1 MNVHH
6 YSFVEN
12 KITDIEQIYDV
23 QPGEHA
29 RISQYS
35 RGQLQAINSC
45 LQLPELTVHRNVVNG
60 GLLIELSQHRRN
72 YSVVLLERAS
82 NAINWMGQTIAAD
95 CLMLYPPG
103 KAAQYV
109 LPQSW
114 SSIEFDIEP
123 PLFES
128 LGLLSAEGGEVDNF
142 FQCKVPDKLFNALLS
157 KGKQLIFMAES
168 KHVAL
173 GSSIGRLRLR
183 DQLVALLQSALQPT
197 EALSTLSLNSKADG
211 KLVTQAQEMV
221 EQHLCAGMMLNIPDL
236 SNQLNIH
243 ERVLYKVFQKNL
255 GISPYA
261 WAHLLRL
268 HQFRQQVLA
277 SSATHGVITQT
288 ASMLGF
294 NNLSH
299 FSEQFKRQFG
309 ETPRQFLQRCKNS

>member
-1 MNVHH
+1 
-6 YSFVEN
+6 
-12 KITDIEQIYDV
+12 
-23 QPGEHA
+23 
-29 RISQYS
+29 
-35 RGQLQAINSC
+35 
-45 LQLPELTVHRNVVNG
+45 
-60 GLLIELSQHRRN
+60 
-72 YSVVLLERAS
+72 
-82 NAINWMGQTIAAD
+82 
-95 CLMLYPPG
+95 
-103 KAAQYV
+103 
-109 LPQSW
+109 
-114 SSIEFDIEP
+114 
-123 PLFES
+123 
-128 LGLLSAEGGEVDNF
+128 
-142 FQCKVPDKLFNALLS
+142 
-157 KGKQLIFMAES
+157 MAES
-168 KHVAL
+168 RHVAL
-173 GSSIGRLRLR
+173 DSSIGRLRLR

-211 KLVTQAQEMV
+211 KLVTQAQEMI

-261 WAHLLRL
+261 WAHLIRL